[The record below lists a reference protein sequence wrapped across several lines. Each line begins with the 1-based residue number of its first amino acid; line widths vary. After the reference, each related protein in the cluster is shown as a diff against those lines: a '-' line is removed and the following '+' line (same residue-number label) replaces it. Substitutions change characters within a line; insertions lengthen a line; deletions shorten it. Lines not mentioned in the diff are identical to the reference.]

1 MCLVWPQ
8 GDRMCLVL
16 WKLSAP
22 GKRNVDREEVGMGG
36 QLGKNPLRGSG
47 SGRGQKKF
55 GEGGTRKR
63 GIFWKINKII

>member
-1 MCLVWPQ
+1 MCLI
-8 GDRMCLVL
+8 L

-47 SGRGQKKF
+47 SGRGQKKIWR
-55 GEGGTRKR
+55 GRDQKEGHLLEDK
-63 GIFWKINKII
+63 